1 MKNAAAFAIKTGK
14 QLAKAGYE
22 VGQFKSTL
30 HNTAREPVAAARRV
44 IRKSRY
50 AADDFVNEVVLVVRK
65 QPLKSLG
72 ITFGVAFGIGAMAG
86 WFGKRR

>member
-1 MKNAAAFAIKTGK
+1 MKNAAVFALKTGK

-22 VGQFKSTL
+22 VGHSKSTL
-30 HNTAREPVAAARRV
+30 NNTAREPVAAAKRA
-44 IRKSRY
+44 IRKTRY
-50 AADDFVNEVVLVVRK
+50 ATENFVNEVVLVVRK

-72 ITFGVAFGIGAMAG
+72 ITFGLAFGIGAMAG